1 MERSGESGVPVLVRL
16 SKNNSKQLT
25 VFEIPS
31 PTEEVLDIQL
41 AVAEGSAKVLIAE
54 TLNNGLKR
62 SFSQK
67 DLVQHIEDEELEV
80 AVLIK
85 KDGNPFL
92 RILREAALTAFQ
104 KRLMEIGYTKEDAI
118 KYG

>member
-1 MERSGESGVPVLVRL
+1 MLVRL

-25 VFEIPS
+25 IFEID
-31 PTEEVLDIQL
+31 TAAQEVLDIQL

-54 TLNNGLKR
+54 TLNNGVKR

-67 DLVQHIEDEELEV
+67 DLIEHIEDEQLEV
-80 AVLIK
+80 AVLTK

-92 RILREAALTAFQ
+92 RILREAGLTAFQ
-104 KRLMEIGYTKEDAI
+104 KKLMSIGYTREDAI
-118 KYG
+118 KYGH

>member
-1 MERSGESGVPVLVRL
+1 MLVRL
-16 SKNNSKQLT
+16 SRNNNSKLT
-25 VFEIPS
+25 IFEIDTS
-31 PTEEVLDIQL
+31 PEEVLDIQL

-54 TLNNGLKR
+54 TLNKGVKR

-67 DLVQHIEDEELEV
+67 DLIEHIEDEQLEV
-80 AVLIK
+80 AVLTR

-92 RILREAALTAFQ
+92 RIIREAALTPFQ
-104 KRLMEIGYTKEDAI
+104 KKLMEIGYTKEDAI

>member
-1 MERSGESGVPVLVRL
+1 MLVRL

-25 VFEIPS
+25 IFEIEAS
-31 PTEEVLDIQL
+31 AQEVLDVQL
-41 AVAEGSAKVLIAE
+41 AVAEGTARVLIAE
-54 TLNNGLKR
+54 TLNNGVKR

-80 AVLIK
+80 AVLLK

-92 RILREAALTAFQ
+92 RILREAALTPFQ
-104 KRLMEIGYTKEDAI
+104 KKLMEIGYTKEDAI